1 MARVTVRMVGVAKEA
16 AGTPEE
22 TLTIPS
28 KSKVSTILQTLI
40 EKHGDT
46 FRDAILD
53 PTTKTPVSTII
64 LLNGVETGNLQG
76 LDTPVADGDTIILL
90 SVTHGG

>member
-1 MARVTVRMVGVAKEA
+1 MAKVTVRMVGVAKEA
-16 AGTPEE
+16 AGTPEQ

-40 EKHGDT
+40 EKHGDH

-53 PTTKTPVSTII
+53 PTTQTPVSTII

-76 LDTPVADGDTIILL
+76 LDTPVADGDTIVLL

>member
-22 TLTIPS
+22 TLTIPPNS
-28 KSKVSTILQTLI
+28 NVSTILQTLI
-40 EKHGDT
+40 EKYGDT

-53 PTTKTPVSTII
+53 PSTQTPVSTII

-76 LDTPVADGDTIILL
+76 LDTPVADGDTIVLL

>member
-1 MARVTVRMVGVAKEA
+1 MARITVRMIGVAKEA
-16 AGTPEE
+16 AGTPEQ
-22 TLTIPS
+22 TLTLPS
-28 KSKVSTILQTLI
+28 ESNVSTVLQTLI
-40 EKHGDT
+40 EEHGDPL
-46 FRDAILD
+46 RDAILD
-53 PTTKTPVSTII
+53 PTTQTPVSTLI